1 MVQTKLTI
9 IGWQRY
15 MSFLGN
21 IAAAQSAKA
30 IGKYNQS
37 VYNQQANL
45 QKAKKAAV
53 REEIYKTVEKPRL
66 LDLQDQQYS
75 KFFVDALN
83 TGAEFREGTTPFLVG
98 LKNKQ
103 LQSFDLA
110 MADYNSKV
118 AVTDQINQS
127 LLIEARGRGE
137 EFKGKMTANTQYM
150 AALGSL
156 LSMGSQSQQA
166 GRLVIT

>member
-1 MVQTKLTI
+1 
-9 IGWQRY
+9 

-21 IAAAQSAKA
+21 IAAAKSAKA
-30 IGKYNQS
+30 IGKYNSS
-37 VYNQQANL
+37 VAYQEAQYER
-45 QKAKKAAV
+45 KKAAIKEKV
-53 REEIYKTVEKPRL
+53 YKTVERPRL
-66 LDLQDQQYS
+66 LDQQDQQYS
-75 KFFVDALN
+75 NFFVQSLRS
-83 TGAEFREGTTPFLVG
+83 GAEFREGDTPMLVAI
-98 LKNKQ
+98 KNKQ

-110 MADYNSKV
+110 VADYNSKV
-118 AVTDQINQS
+118 AVTDMINQS

>member
-1 MVQTKLTI
+1 
-9 IGWQRY
+9 
-15 MSFLGN
+15 MSFIGN

-30 IGKYNQS
+30 IGKYNAS
-37 VYNQQANL
+37 VAYQEAQYER
-45 QKAKKAAV
+45 KKAAIKEKV
-53 REEIYKTVEKPRL
+53 YNTVERPRL
-66 LDLQDQQYS
+66 IDQQDQQYAN
-75 KFFVDALN
+75 FFVSSLRS
-83 TGAEFREGTTPFLVG
+83 GAEFREGTTPFLVA

-110 MADYNSKV
+110 VADYNSKL

-137 EFKGKMTANTQYM
+137 EFKGKMM
-150 AALGSL
+150 ARAEYAKAAGSL
-156 LSMGSQSQQA
+156 LTMGSASKDA

>member
-1 MVQTKLTI
+1 
-9 IGWQRY
+9 

-30 IGKYNQS
+30 IGKYNAS
-37 VYNQQANL
+37 VAYQEAQYER
-45 QKAKKAAV
+45 KKAAV

-166 GRLVIT
+166 GRLVIS

>member
-1 MVQTKLTI
+1 
-9 IGWQRY
+9 

-30 IGKYNQS
+30 IGKYNSS
-37 VYNQQANL
+37 VAYQEAQYER
-45 QKAKKAAV
+45 KKAAV

-66 LDLQDQQYS
+66 LDQQDQQYS
-75 KFFVDALN
+75 NFFVDALN

-118 AVTDQINQS
+118 SVTDQINQS

-137 EFKGKMTANTQYM
+137 EFKGKMTANTEYM
-150 AALGSL
+150 KAAGSL
-156 LSMGSQSQQA
+156 LSMGSASQRE
-166 GRLVIT
+166 GRLIIS

>member
-21 IAAAQSAKA
+21 LAAAGSAKA
-30 IGKYNQS
+30 IGKYNAS
-37 VYNQQANL
+37 VAYEEAQYER
-45 QKAKKAAV
+45 KKAAV

-156 LSMGSQSQQA
+156 LTMGSQSQQA

>member
-1 MVQTKLTI
+1 M
-9 IGWQRY
+9 
-15 MSFLGN
+15 
-21 IAAAQSAKA
+21 
-30 IGKYNQS
+30 
-37 VYNQQANL
+37 
-45 QKAKKAAV
+45 
-53 REEIYKTVEKPRL
+53 
-66 LDLQDQQYS
+66 
-75 KFFVDALN
+75 
-83 TGAEFREGTTPFLVG
+83 
-98 LKNKQ
+98 
-103 LQSFDLA
+103 QSFDLA

>member
-1 MVQTKLTI
+1 
-9 IGWQRY
+9 
-15 MSFLGN
+15 MSFIGN

-30 IGKYNQS
+30 IGKYNAS
-37 VYNQQANL
+37 VAYQEAQYER
-45 QKAKKAAV
+45 KKAAV

-75 KFFVDALN
+75 NFFVEALN

-110 MADYNSKV
+110 MADYNSKT

-127 LLIEARGRGE
+127 LLIQARGRGE

-150 AALGSL
+150 AAVGSL

>member
-1 MVQTKLTI
+1 
-9 IGWQRY
+9 
-15 MSFLGN
+15 MSFIGN

-30 IGKYNQS
+30 IGKYNAS
-37 VYNQQANL
+37 VAYQEAQYER
-45 QKAKKAAV
+45 KKAAIKQKV
-53 REEIYKTVEKPRL
+53 YETVEKPRL
-66 LDLQDQQYS
+66 LDQQDQQYS
-75 KFFVDALN
+75 NFFVQALN
-83 TGAEFREGTTPFLVG
+83 TGAEFREGTSPFLVG

-110 MADYNSKV
+110 MADYNSKT

-150 AALGSL
+150 AAVGSL

>member
-1 MVQTKLTI
+1 
-9 IGWQRY
+9 

-30 IGKYNQS
+30 IGKYNAS
-37 VYNQQANL
+37 VAYQEAQYER
-45 QKAKKAAV
+45 KKAAV
-53 REEIYKTVEKPRL
+53 REEIYRTVEKPRL

-75 KFFVDALN
+75 NFFVEALN

-110 MADYNSKV
+110 MADYNSKT

-127 LLIEARGRGE
+127 LLIQARGRGE

-150 AALGSL
+150 AAVGSL